1 MIAINAQSGMLSV
14 LVARIG
20 RITLDLFAAT
30 AANYLFS
37 TPKTEQT
44 HVYPAQSAYNW
55 EGLPMPDSKNIQQLS
70 FNFGSPEEGCCGG
83 DCHSEPEDTQGVQA
97 EPAPEDTDAELQED
111 GDQ

>member
-1 MIAINAQSGMLSV
+1 
-14 LVARIG
+14 
-20 RITLDLFAAT
+20 
-30 AANYLFS
+30 
-37 TPKTEQT
+37 
-44 HVYPAQSAYNW
+44 
-55 EGLPMPDSKNIQQLS
+55 MPDSKNIQQLS